1 MERRAFLVFGL
12 ASTALAFWQGP
23 IFAAQKIAVVVHP
36 KNSVKSLGLD
46 EIEAIFKA
54 LRRSWPGG
62 KRILPFN
69 LPARHPL
76 RVAFDRAAL
85 HMEPDAVAR
94 YWIDQ
99 RVRGGQHPPTQVPS
113 SKMMLQVV
121 ASLESSIGYVP
132 IGEVAGGVKVV
143 AEV

>member
-1 MERRAFLVFGL
+1 MDRRSVLLGL
-12 ASTALAFWQGP
+12 AGAALLVWPASALAGQR
-23 IFAAQKIAVVVHP
+23 IAVVVNA
-36 KNSVKSLGLD
+36 KNPVKSLGLD

-54 LRRSWPGG
+54 LKRSFPGG

-69 LPARHPL
+69 FPARDPL

-85 HMEPDAVAR
+85 HMEPGAVAR

-99 RVRGGQHPPTQVPS
+99 RVRGGQHPPTQVPTIS
-113 SKMMLQVV
+113 MMREVVSK
-121 ASLESSIGYVP
+121 LESAIGYLP
-132 IGEVAGGVKVV
+132 TSEVKSGVKVV

>member
-1 MERRAFLVFGL
+1 MQRRTFLAGFAG
-12 ASTALAFWQGP
+12 ASLSLIARPAV
-23 IFAAQKIAVVVHP
+23 AAARIAVIVNEKIP
-36 KNSVKSLGLD
+36 VKSLAVD

-69 LPARHPL
+69 FPARDPL

-85 HMEPDAVAR
+85 HMEPTAVAR

-99 RVRGGQHPPTQVPS
+99 RVRGGQHPPTQVPNV
-113 SKMMLQVV
+113 KMMRQVV
-121 ASLESSIGYVP
+121 SSLETAIGYVP
-132 IGEVAGGVKVV
+132 IGEVVSGVKVV

>member
-1 MERRAFLVFGL
+1 MDRRSVILGL
-12 ASTALAFWQGP
+12 AGATLLGWPAAALAGQR
-23 IFAAQKIAVVVHP
+23 IAVVVNA
-36 KNSVKSLGLD
+36 KNPVKSLGLD

-54 LRRSWPGG
+54 LKRSWPGG

-69 LPARHPL
+69 FPPRDPL

-85 HMEPDAVAR
+85 HMEPGAVAR

-99 RVRGGQHPPTQVPS
+99 RVRGGQHPPTQVPTS
-113 SKMMLQVV
+113 AMLLQVV
-121 ASLESSIGYVP
+121 SSLESAIGYVP
-132 IGEVAGGVKVV
+132 VSEVKSGVKVV

>member
-1 MERRAFLVFGL
+1 MNRRDFLIGL
-12 ASTALAFWQGP
+12 TGATLLAWSGRALAGP
-23 IFAAQKIAVVVHP
+23 RIAVIVNP
-36 KNSVKSLGLD
+36 KNPIKSLQID

-54 LRRSWPGG
+54 LKRSWSGG

-69 LPARHPL
+69 FPARDPL

-85 HMEPDAVAR
+85 HMEPTAVAR

-99 RVRGGQHPPTQVPS
+99 RVRGGQHPPTQVPTS
-113 SKMMLQVV
+113 AMMLQVV
-121 ASLESSIGYVP
+121 SSLETAIGYAPTSDLVS
-132 IGEVAGGVKVV
+132 GVKVV

>member
-1 MERRAFLVFGL
+1 MERRTFLNLGL
-12 ASTALAFWQGP
+12 VSTALCIPAP
-23 IFAAQKIAVVVHP
+23 VLAAQRIAVVVHA
-36 KNSVKSLGLD
+36 KNPVRSLGLD

-54 LRRSWPGG
+54 LRRRWSGT

-85 HMEPDAVAR
+85 HMQPDAVAR

-121 ASLESSIGYVP
+121 ASLETAIGYVP
-132 IGEVAGGVKVV
+132 TAEVASGVKIV